1 MLSEP
6 QGLTE
11 AALHPDWLTP
21 DWELPQVQAFMTT
34 RAGGVS
40 AGQLASMNV
49 GRAVQDEPQAVA
61 RNRARVC
68 EALGAPAVFLHQV
81 HGVEVLRLTP
91 EMALPEAVT
100 LPADAAVSSRRDV
113 AVAIMAADCLPVLFA
128 APRAVGGAHAG
139 WRGLAA
145 GVLERTVQVLCEE
158 GGCAPGEIRAWLGA
172 CIGPQAFEVGE
183 DVLRAFGADPA
194 RPDPQLFVYRPNAQG
209 EPRWRANLAEL
220 ARRRLHA
227 LGLSAIS
234 GGHWCTVSEPSRFF
248 SFRRDP
254 PSGRMVAAIRL
265 R

>member
-1 MLSEP
+1 MPSEA
-6 QGLTE
+6 QGLSE
-11 AALHPDWLTP
+11 AALHPDWLKP
-21 DWELPQVQAFMTT
+21 DWDQPQVQAFMTT

-40 AGQLASMNV
+40 VGQLASMNV
-49 GRAVQDEPQAVA
+49 GRAVQDDPQAVA
-61 RNRARVC
+61 RNRARVS

-91 EMALPEAVT
+91 EMAQPEAQT
-100 LPADAAVSSRRDV
+100 PPADAAVSRHREV

-145 GVLERTVQVLCEE
+145 GVLERTVEALCEE
-158 GGCAPGEIRAWLGA
+158 GACAPAEIQAWLGA
-172 CIGPQAFEVGE
+172 CIGPEAFEVGE
-183 DVLRAFGADPA
+183 EVLCAFGADPA
-194 RPDPQLFVYRPNAQG
+194 RPDPQLFVYRANAQG

-234 GGHWCTVSEPSRFF
+234 GGRWCTVSDASRFF
-248 SFRRDP
+248 SFRREP